1 MPDNELL
8 ISADTDSNYIVNSNE
23 GLTISNN
30 YHSGSIVNYDNN
42 YNNNISFAKKEHI
55 SLSNLLNFEQRES
68 NILVIGDSRVLLWD
82 SYINNFKLVKIKEL
96 NSKIVKT
103 NKTHKSISNNITF
116 NSTFSNADELV
127 INLLLEDNDLLFID
141 LEKKESYKFFSDTEE
156 WVLLDKSS
164 TFNIITEEKIRV
176 SRLKKEKEEKSLLIE
191 RKVKL
196 FGELNRNSNYMY
208 MPYVPLSGG
217 ITLTSGTSITNFSN
231 YMVNMSI

>member
-8 ISADTDSNYIVNSNE
+8 ISDDNNYVVNSNE

-30 YHSGSIVNYDNN
+30 SSGSIFSYDDNN
-42 YNNNISFAKKEHI
+42 YNNNISFTKKEHI
-55 SLSNLLNFEQRES
+55 CLSNLLNFEQRES
-68 NILVIGDSRVLLWD
+68 NILIIGDSRVLLWD

-103 NKTHKSISNNITF
+103 NKTHKSISDNITF
-116 NSTFSNADELV
+116 NPTFSNADELV

-191 RKVKL
+191 KKVKL

-208 MPYVPLSGG
+208 TPYVPLSA
-217 ITLTSGTSITNFSN
+217 LTSVTSITNFSN